1 MRGGGNYG
9 NEEEQSRKLFIGGLS
24 FETTDD
30 SLNDYF
36 AKYGEIT
43 DCVVIK
49 DSETQRSKG
58 FGFVTYATEQE
69 ADACMAE
76 RPHTLHERQI
86 DVKRAVSRE
95 ESSKPG
101 AHVQVKKCFIGG
113 VKKGMTEDQ
122 LRNYFQQFGTISD
135 FEVPKDRE
143 SGEPR
148 GFAFVTFDDFDVVDK
163 LVAKRHHDI
172 DGNQCEVKKALSK
185 ADMDKAKSHSD
196 SRQSRGG
203 YGGRG
208 GPRGGGRG
216 RGSRGGGY
224 GGRGGGYGGYDGGY
238 GGGRGGYED
247 GYGYDQGGYGNG
259 GYEQS
264 SYGPMKGARGGGRG
278 GSRSSGPYGGGY
290 GSGGYG
296 GGYGAAKGGYGAGG
310 DQGGY
315 AGYGAQED
323 SYGSYGGASG
333 GYGQGAQG
341 GYGYGGQQS
350 GGYSQRY

>member
-1 MRGGGNYG
+1 MRGGNYG

-69 ADACMAE
+69 ADSCMSE

-122 LRNYFQQFGTISD
+122 LRNYFEQFGTISD

-163 LVAKRHHDI
+163 LVAKRMHDI

-185 ADMDKAKSHSD
+185 ADMDKSKGG
-196 SRQSRGG
+196 SRGG

-208 GPRGGGRG
+208 GPRGGRG
-216 RGSRGGGY
+216 RGSRGGY

-238 GGGRGGYED
+238 GRGGYED
-247 GYGYDQGGYGNG
+247 AYGYGNGG

-264 SYGPMKGARGGGRG
+264 SYGPMKGGRGGGRG
-278 GSRSSGPYGGGY
+278 GSRASGPYGGGY
-290 GSGGYG
+290 GSGSYG
-296 GGYGAAKGGYGAGG
+296 GGYGAAKGGYGGAG
-310 DQGGY
+310 DYSGGY
-315 AGYGAQED
+315 QDDGYG
-323 SYGSYGGASG
+323 YGGSSG
-333 GYGQGAQG
+333 GYGQN
-341 GYGYGGQQS
+341 YGYGAQQQS
-350 GGYSQRY
+350 GGGYNQRY